1 MSLTFFLHLFLS
13 QPLKCDVLL
22 KPVVFVEF
30 HQTVGCIKSPSRSKS
45 VTQCSLFGIEGCE
58 AFQVAIPHP
67 GCNLP
72 YRLRR
77 CRMGWPQ
84 VLLVRWLLWVTRL
97 ISWSPQYLG
106 EDSHVIWYA
115 HHLSS
120 SNCTIYQKSFIYR
133 DTYYIYIYIDMLKHF
148 VFCDAHIQ
156 SCSHQQSCGY
166 WSGIFGEVFLRGSYS
181 PGIQTKLMSWSHKH
195 LVIPIPTACYR
206 QQLHDTFCLSAVAI
220 IYTVL
225 YLPYHIY
232 HIYLIIIY
240 YIFHCFTAKYVYS
253 FCWRPFSDRRCWGLS
268 SVGGAGQIRPALV
281 SRTQLFGWKH
291 TFARQIGKEWF
302 CWLAEHPCQCAKL
315 NIKSHPVHG
324 FSSFWCLKILTL
336 TIFNQFL
343 TFEGV
348 SGYLLSLHLN
358 SESWFPSTLT
368 PSPHSFDTYV
378 I

>member
-30 HQTVGCIKSPSRSKS
+30 HQPVGCIKSPSRSKS

-84 VLLVRWLLWVTRL
+84 VLLSGGCFGWQG
-97 ISWSPQYLG
+97 WSVDHPNIWGKILMLYDMHIIYLHQTAQ
-106 EDSHVIWYA
+106 SIKKALY
-115 HHLSS
+115 
-120 SNCTIYQKSFIYR
+120 I
-133 DTYYIYIYIDMLKHF
+133 DTYYIYVYIDMLKHF

-220 IYTVL
+220 IYTFL

-240 YIFHCFTAKYVYS
+240 YIFHFFTAKYVYS
-253 FCWRPFSDRRCWGLS
+253 FCWRRFSDRRCWGLS

-281 SRTQLFGWKH
+281 SRTQLFGWKTH
-291 TFARQIGKEWF
+291 ICQTNWQGMVLLISRTSVSVCKV
-302 CWLAEHPCQCAKL
+302 EHQ
-315 NIKSHPVHG
+315 V
-324 FSSFWCLKILTL
+324 SSSSLIFFILMFRD
-336 TIFNQFL
+336 FNFIH
-343 TFEGV
+343 F
-348 SGYLLSLHLN
+348 
-358 SESWFPSTLT
+358 
-368 PSPHSFDTYV
+368 
-378 I
+378 